1 MCIICTEWGLSLF
14 VPGVHWAVCKM
25 SMVLFASV
33 VRVRDGLPLS
43 ASTDYEQDK
52 GFQET
57 QKHLKGLS
65 KKLSQFPDRSSL
77 RSGLYNI
84 KWVVIAMVMRMC
96 VKTECLFY
104 FTLLH
109 SSVLNKL
116 CLQCITLEMH
126 LYLKGFFLIWQ
137 WNCCMHVP
145 CKKNIYVYIFERIT
159 ELINQII
166 HFAFKPCLLQPPLMN
181 LF

>member
-1 MCIICTEWGLSLF
+1 MCIICTEWWLSLF

-126 LYLKGFFLIWQ
+126 LYLKGFFFNMTMTLLYACSLQ
-137 WNCCMHVP
+137 
-145 CKKNIYVYIFERIT
+145 KKKYIYLK
-159 ELINQII
+159 EL
-166 HFAFKPCLLQPPLMN
+166 LS
-181 LF
+181 